1 MLTLNKYI
9 EDNEVPFF
17 NSIDYAP
24 FNDSNFVDMLNEWC
38 KFNHGSLQIRPLIE
52 DELKTDANVIRKRVT
67 NLINVRKYKYTRLYD
82 TTLLEYNPI
91 ENYSMTEEGTDTTS
105 ASGTKTDDL
114 GAYSDTTSGTDTN
127 TITDAKTE
135 KIGTYEDAITST
147 TTNDIAKM
155 TTTTKNDTTNTGSE
169 THERKVAPFDSD
181 AYSEQELNTDTFKD
195 RKNSTNTETIASP
208 HTDTTTKR
216 DTTTGG
222 ARENS
227 YTTSTT
233 DELQH
238 GMSHNISSR
247 INSYT
252 DESSGTTMH
261 KFTRSGNIGVTT
273 SQQMLES
280 ERDIALFNFIGI
292 VAHDI
297 IKSICICIY

>member
-1 MLTLNKYI
+1 MLTLNKYMD
-9 EDNEVPFF
+9 DNEVPFF
-17 NSIDYAP
+17 NTIDYAP

-38 KFNHGSLQIRPLIE
+38 RFNHGSLQIRPLIE
-52 DELKTDANVIRKRVT
+52 DELKTDADIIRKRVT

-155 TTTTKNDTTNTGSE
+155 TTTTKNDTTDTGSE

-181 AYSEQELNTDTFKD
+181 TYSEQELNTDTFKD
-195 RKNSTNTETIASP
+195 RKNVTNTETNVSP

-233 DELQH
+233 DSLQH
-238 GMSHNISSR
+238 GLAHDISARS
-247 INSYT
+247 NLYT
-252 DESSGTTMH
+252 DESKGTTTH
-261 KFTRSGNIGVTT
+261 KLTRSGNIGVTT

>member
-1 MLTLNKYI
+1 MLTLSKYI
-9 EDNEVPFF
+9 DDNAVPFF

-24 FNDSNFVDMLNEWC
+24 FNDVNFVEMLNEWC

-52 DELKTDANVIRKRVT
+52 DALKTDADVIRKRVT
-67 NLINVRKYKYTRLYD
+67 NLITVRKYQYTRLYN

-114 GAYSDTTSGTDTN
+114 GAYSDTTSGIDTT
-127 TITDAKTE
+127 TITDSKTE
-135 KIGTYEDAITST
+135 KIGTYEDTNNSI
-147 TTNDIAKM
+147 TTNDITKL
-155 TTTTKNDTTNTGSE
+155 TTTTNNVTTDNGSE

-181 AYSEQELNTDTFKD
+181 TYSEQELNTDTFENRRNVTD
-195 RKNSTNTETIASP
+195 TETIVSP
-208 HTDTTTKR
+208 HIDTTTKR

-227 YTTSTT
+227 YTTITT
-233 DELQH
+233 DALQH
-238 GMSHNISSR
+238 GMTHDISARS
-247 INSYT
+247 NLYT
-252 DESSGTTMH
+252 DESKGTTTH
-261 KFTRSGNIGVTT
+261 KFTRSGNVGVTT

-280 ERDIALFNFIGI
+280 ERDIAMFNFIGI

>member
-52 DELKTDANVIRKRVT
+52 DTLKTDADVIRKRVT
-67 NLINVRKYKYTRLYD
+67 NLINVRKYQYTKLYD

-91 ENYSMTEEGTDTTS
+91 ENYSMSEEGTDTTS
-105 ASGTKTDDL
+105 ASGTKTDDF
-114 GAYSDTTSGTDTN
+114 GAYSDTTSGTDTT
-127 TITDAKTE
+127 TITDSKTE
-135 KIGTYEDAITST
+135 KIGAYEDANTST
-147 TTNDIAKM
+147 TSNDISKL
-155 TTTTKNDTTNTGSE
+155 TTTTNNVSTNNGSE

-181 AYSEQELNTDTFKD
+181 TYSEQELNTDTFENRRNNTD
-195 RKNSTNTETIASP
+195 TETIVSP
-208 HTDTTTKR
+208 HIDTTTKR

-233 DELQH
+233 DSLQH
-238 GMSHNISSR
+238 GMTHDISARS
-247 INSYT
+247 NLYT
-252 DESSGTTMH
+252 DESRGTTTH
-261 KFTRSGNIGVTT
+261 KFTRSGNVGVTT

-280 ERDIALFNFIGI
+280 ERNIAMFNFIGI